1 MESTTSDAHTHVEP
15 GPSTAMPSA
24 AERPLKI
31 RWGRTLVAL
40 VGLMALLVAG
50 ISGALSM
57 LSLATSGLTWTSLAV
72 FGVVV
77 AGLRTM
83 AVRDQIARRAAR
95 LAAGTTSKLASTQA
109 SAPAPELRETTLFDG
124 AKGAPP
130 APVQKPLTAEELRS
144 AALRVAAKGTA
155 DAKLA
160 HTQTLAEGELEAETW
175 EPVEVPVPGYVTA
188 ARAASKAE
196 PLAIPAAP
204 KSAGTSI
211 KADQAGVGVPGDH
224 EGVVAVPDVPDVAGQ
239 DAPAPVAAPAAV
251 APSERGSYAL
261 NNLDD
266 VLQRRRA

>member
-1 MESTTSDAHTHVEP
+1 MESNTSDAHTHVEP

-40 VGLMALLVAG
+40 VGLIALLVAG

-57 LSLATSGLTWTSLAV
+57 LSLTTSGADLDLPCRVWC
-72 FGVVV
+72 G
-77 AGLRTM
+77 GC
-83 AVRDQIARRAAR
+83 RAADTGR
-95 LAAGTTSKLASTQA
+95 AGPKCSSRCPACCRATSKLASSQA
-109 SAPAPELRETTLFDG
+109 STPAPEPRETALFDG
-124 AKGAPP
+124 AEGAPP
-130 APVQKPLTAEELRS
+130 APVQKPLTAEELRT

-204 KSAGTSI
+204 N
-211 KADQAGVGVPGDH
+211 P
-224 EGVVAVPDVPDVAGQ
+224 
-239 DAPAPVAAPAAV
+239 PAPPSRLTRPVLALPASTTALRLF
-251 APSERGSYAL
+251 PTYPDEGSTSPC
-261 NNLDD
+261 
-266 VLQRRRA
+266 RRTRCRCPFGARKLRAEQPG